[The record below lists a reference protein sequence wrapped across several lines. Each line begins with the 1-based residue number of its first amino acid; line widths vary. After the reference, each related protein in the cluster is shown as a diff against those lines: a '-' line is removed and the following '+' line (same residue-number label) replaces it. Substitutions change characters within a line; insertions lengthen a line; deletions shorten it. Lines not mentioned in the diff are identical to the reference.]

1 MRVGVS
7 VLLLCLLLCA
17 TLLVSAATGAAAG
30 VVHQRRR
37 AHRRAAATTTP
48 TPTVAPTV
56 APAAAAAAATLDV
69 EVPSVVSSVVDAN
82 AAAADLSELAGTVS
96 FTLKRVEKY
105 SPVERVRHLKKLLT
119 HHKML
124 LRHGKKLRVATN
136 AGAAAHLEATEGGIV
151 STLSLRNIYDTE
163 WLGTISVGTPA
174 QEFSVI
180 FDTGSTDLWLPSTGC
195 TSAECAM
202 QPRFDDSASSTFVNL
217 NQQVSASY
225 GSGDL
230 FGYLGRDT
238 VFLGNITVVAQTFCL
253 ITEEQGSWTSTN
265 DPFDGLLGLAF
276 ESLSDTGN
284 TPLFDSI
291 INQGSL
297 DRNEVSFF
305 FGSYSQSDAAAITFG
320 TPVASYYVAPIQYIE
335 LSSKLYWQV
344 VLKDIYVN
352 GQPLNL
358 CQQTSCL
365 AILDTGTTLLT
376 GPSQGV
382 SQIIQAVGAYS
393 DCSNFESLPSI
404 TYVLS
409 SPSGDQLY
417 EFDLEPYYY
426 IMDEVDR
433 GSDYCAPA
441 IMSFDISPSTS
452 YWIIGD
458 IFMRKYFTTYYRG
471 ASTTDTAYVGI
482 ALAQ

>member
-1 MRVGVS
+1 MRAGVS
-7 VLLLCLLLCA
+7 VLLLCLLCA
-17 TLLVSAATGAAAG
+17 MLLVSSVSGAG
-30 VVHQRRR
+30 SVVHHRRR
-37 AHRRAAATTTP
+37 AHRRAAVTQTTS
-48 TPTVAPTV
+48 PTVAPTTV
-56 APAAAAAAATLDV
+56 APTLAPALDIEVDDATVSAA
-69 EVPSVVSSVVDAN
+69 VSSV
-82 AAAADLSELAGTVS
+82 AADLDDLSGTVS

-136 AGAAAHLEATEGGIV
+136 AGAAAHLEASEGGV

-163 WLGTISVGTPA
+163 WLGVISVGTPPQA
-174 QEFSVI
+174 FSVI

-195 TSAECAM
+195 NTDECNM
-202 QPRFDDSASSTFVNL
+202 QPRFDDSESSTFVNL
-217 NQQVSASY
+217 NQQVSAAY

-238 VFLGNITVVAQTFCL
+238 VHLGNITVVAQTFCL
-253 ITEEQGSWTSTN
+253 ITEEQGSWTSVN

-276 ESLSDTGN
+276 DSLSDTGS

-297 DRNEVSFF
+297 DRNEVSFY
-305 FGSYSQSDAAAITFG
+305 FGSYTQSEAASITFG

-358 CQQTSCL
+358 CQQASCL

-393 DCSNFESLPSI
+393 DCSNFDSLPSI

-426 IMDEVDR
+426 IMDEVDN

-441 IMSFDISPSTS
+441 FMSFDISPSTS

-471 ASTTDTAYVGI
+471 ESTTDTAYVGI